1 MKTLILAFARIS
13 LFSRDITLSAPATRF
28 GNNIAASFLTGI
40 VLAGLSL
47 RKQEVASSLG
57 TPMQPPF
64 GVHITDGHVKKSVR
78 AVLVNGSDGLGQTAS
93 ALVTDRKV
101 KSYE

>member
-1 MKTLILAFARIS
+1 
-13 LFSRDITLSAPATRF
+13 
-28 GNNIAASFLTGI
+28 
-40 VLAGLSL
+40 
-47 RKQEVASSLG
+47 
-57 TPMQPPF
+57 
-64 GVHITDGHVKKSVR
+64 VHITDGHVKKSVR